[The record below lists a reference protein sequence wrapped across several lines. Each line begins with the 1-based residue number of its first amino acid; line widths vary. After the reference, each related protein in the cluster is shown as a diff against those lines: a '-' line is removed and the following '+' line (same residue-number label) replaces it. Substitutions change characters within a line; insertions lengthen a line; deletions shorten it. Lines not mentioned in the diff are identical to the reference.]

1 MPWFVVTAR
10 QQITFK
16 LKTEAERIAERIAEA
31 KGIAKGNAYEKPP
44 PLMWAV
50 FFGARRFCRYSGALH
65 QVESFAQRQVRL
77 HEAAAK
83 DIR

>member
-1 MPWFVVTAR
+1 
-10 QQITFK
+10 
-16 LKTEAERIAERIAEA
+16 
-31 KGIAKGNAYEKPP
+31 
-44 PLMWAV
+44 MWAV

>member
-31 KGIAKGNAYEKPP
+31 KGIAKGNAYEKPSSV
-44 PLMWAV
+44 LVVSVGILAH
-50 FFGARRFCRYSGALH
+50 F
-65 QVESFAQRQVRL
+65 
-77 HEAAAK
+77 
-83 DIR
+83 IR